1 MSTDLESLRV
11 QIDAIDRELIAVLA
25 RRGELT
31 AAVGAIKHARG
42 LPLYAPE
49 REAQLFADRRAQAQ
63 ASGVD
68 PDLLE
73 DVLRRVMR
81 DSYSSQEAR
90 FPATGDRARP
100 IVIVGGHGAL
110 GRLLA
115 GFFARSGY
123 SVRILEREDWAQAT
137 HILEGAGAVLIAV
150 PIADTCRVIA
160 SLPPLPADCVLTDV
174 TSIKR
179 APLAAMLAAHPG
191 PVLGLH
197 PMFGPD
203 VRSLAKQV
211 VIACPGRDPAAAR
224 WLREQF
230 AVWGA
235 VLREESA
242 EQHDRAMALIQAM
255 RHFSSMLYG
264 LFLAREGADLGALLR
279 LSSPIYRLELTMV
292 GRLFAQSPEL
302 YADIILAAE
311 ALPDLVEH
319 YRASLDDLL
328 AMVRAGDR
336 SALIAAFDHAAA
348 WFGDLA
354 PTLLRESGELL
365 RKAHD
370 ARDPLREA
378 RA

>member
-1 MSTDLESLRV
+1 MSDDLESLRA

-25 RRGELT
+25 RRAAMT
-31 AAVGAIKHARG
+31 AAIGTIKQVNG

-49 REAQLFADRRAQAQ
+49 REAQMFAERRSQAQ
-63 ASGVD
+63 AAGVD

-81 DSYSSQEAR
+81 DSYSSQQAR
-90 FPATGDRARP
+90 FPATGDRRRP
-100 IVIVGGHGAL
+100 VVIVGGHGAL
-110 GRLLA
+110 GRLFA
-115 GFFARSGY
+115 DFFARSGY
-123 SVRILEREDWAQAT
+123 TVRILERNDWARAAQLVA
-137 HILEGAGAVLIAV
+137 GAGTVLIAV

-160 SLPPLPADCVLTDV
+160 SLPALPADCVLADV

-211 VIACPGRDPAAAR
+211 VIACPGRAPEASQ

-242 EQHDRAMALIQAM
+242 EQHDRAMVLIQAM

-311 ALPDLVEH
+311 SLPDLVDH
-319 YRASLDDLL
+319 YRATLDDLL
-328 AMVRAGDR
+328 AMVRKGDR
-336 SALIAAFDHAAA
+336 AALIAAFEDAAA
-348 WFGDLA
+348 WFGDMA
-354 PTLLRESGELL
+354 PTLLHESSELL

-370 ARDPLREA
+370 ARDPLREV
-378 RA
+378 RR